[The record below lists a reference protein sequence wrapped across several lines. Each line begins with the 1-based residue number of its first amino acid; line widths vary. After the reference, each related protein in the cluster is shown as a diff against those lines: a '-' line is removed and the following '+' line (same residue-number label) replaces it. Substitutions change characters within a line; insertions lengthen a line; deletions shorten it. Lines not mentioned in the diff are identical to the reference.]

1 MLKSLSITSIDR
13 EVEDVK
19 LLVGLGNPGS
29 KYEST
34 RHNAG
39 FLALDEILE
48 QEGGSWEGQKWN
60 AQIAKVSI
68 LGERCILLK
77 PQTFMNLSGRSVAPA
92 MNFYKIEPED
102 VYVIY
107 DDIDMPS
114 GKVKTKKGGGH
125 GGHNGV
131 RSIMKETGNGDFVRI
146 KLGVGRPDPS
156 KTKMD
161 VSDWV
166 LGKMNEEELSHLK
179 SEMVEGV
186 LLRLKEQF
194 GR

>member
-1 MLKSLSITSIDR
+1 
-13 EVEDVK
+13 VK
-19 LLVGLGNPGS
+19 LIVGLGNPGN

-39 FLALDEILE
+39 FLALDEMLE
-48 QEGGSWEGQKWN
+48 QKGGSWEGQKWN
-60 AQIAKVSI
+60 AAIAK
-68 LGERCILLK
+68 LDLFGERCILLK

-102 VYVIY
+102 VYVVY

-131 RSIMKETGNGDFVRI
+131 RSIIKETGNSDFVRI

-156 KTKMD
+156 KTKID

-179 SEMVEGV
+179 SEMMDGV

>member
-1 MLKSLSITSIDR
+1 M
-13 EVEDVK
+13 
-19 LLVGLGNPGS
+19 
-29 KYEST
+29 
-34 RHNAG
+34 
-39 FLALDEILE
+39 
-48 QEGGSWEGQKWN
+48 
-60 AQIAKVSI
+60 
-68 LGERCILLK
+68 
-77 PQTFMNLSGRSVAPA
+77 APA

-102 VYVIY
+102 VYVVY

-131 RSIMKETGNGDFVRI
+131 RSIIKETGSSDFVRI

-179 SEMVEGV
+179 SEMTEGV